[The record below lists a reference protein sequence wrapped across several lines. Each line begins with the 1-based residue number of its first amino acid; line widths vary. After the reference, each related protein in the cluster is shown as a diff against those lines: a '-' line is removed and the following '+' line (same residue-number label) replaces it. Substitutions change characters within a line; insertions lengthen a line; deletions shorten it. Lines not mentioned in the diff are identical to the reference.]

1 MVVSMSRQACGTQ
14 SAPPSSAAA
23 RSIGSQGAELARVSG
38 APGLPARRC
47 SSPPELRN
55 TVHQLTRSTRGVLVD
70 QNLEPC
76 GRALSRGHM
85 IEQFQLAVGFQQAGV
100 RADAVYPDAVQR
112 LGSSDQRVGHR
123 SRGQFDHQVVDRI
136 AVAALDHVEREDVG
150 AHRAERDRQRPKAA
164 RPVGQLDTQ

>member
-1 MVVSMSRQACGTQ
+1 M
-14 SAPPSSAAA
+14 
-23 RSIGSQGAELARVSG
+23 
-38 APGLPARRC
+38 
-47 SSPPELRN
+47 
-55 TVHQLTRSTRGVLVD
+55 
-70 QNLEPC
+70 
-76 GRALSRGHM
+76 
-85 IEQFQLAVGFQQAGV
+85 GFQQAGV

>member
-55 TVHQLTRSTRGVLVD
+55 TVHQLTRSTRGASLT
-70 QNLEPC
+70 
-76 GRALSRGHM
+76 RTWSR
-85 IEQFQLAVGFQQAGV
+85 
-100 RADAVYPDAVQR
+100 
-112 LGSSDQRVGHR
+112 
-123 SRGQFDHQVVDRI
+123 
-136 AVAALDHVEREDVG
+136 AVA
-150 AHRAERDRQRPKAA
+150 PSAA
-164 RPVGQLDTQ
+164 AT